1 MQELCLPWLTVAKCK
16 FPAHHLRLTPPKK
29 WMSSISIYLQTW
41 WVQSDVNVA
50 VVSATTKMLVP
61 PLPIWRCATQ
71 KPIALPD
78 SHPEVDRISYTYSG
92 FFQNKIRGSFFSM
105 NLPLQDIP
113 LTDPKT
119 NLHCDIRIWNMPIPI
134 PVLMKVRV
142 LWGGGLRK
150 DGWMDGTRMT
160 YLWPYWWFRNP
171 KANHLTCMK
180 PCK

>member
-1 MQELCLPWLTVAKCK
+1 MLVTPLTYKKVWYAKAMSSVTYCSQVQVSCSS
-16 FPAHHLRLTPPKK
+16 FEADPPKK

-71 KPIALPD
+71 KPIAFPD
-78 SHPEVDRISYTYSG
+78 SHPEVDRISYTYSS

-105 NLPLQDIP
+105 NLLLQDIL

-150 DGWMDGTRMT
+150 DGWMER
-160 YLWPYWWFRNP
+160 
-171 KANHLTCMK
+171 
-180 PCK
+180 